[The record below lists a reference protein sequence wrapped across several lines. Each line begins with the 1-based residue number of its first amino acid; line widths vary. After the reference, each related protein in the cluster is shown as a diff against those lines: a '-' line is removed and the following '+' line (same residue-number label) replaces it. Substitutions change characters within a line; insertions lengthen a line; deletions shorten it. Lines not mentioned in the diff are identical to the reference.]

1 MNYGVRYST
10 IQTSAPAAEPIST
23 AEAKTHLNVSISA
36 DDTFIGTLIVA
47 ARRHV
52 EQITGRQLINATWRL
67 SMERFPDEI
76 QLPYP
81 PYSSLTSITYTDAAG
96 TSQTMSSS
104 NYETDTDAEPVRIRP
119 AWGYTW
125 PSTRDVYRAVQVTY
139 VAGYGAAGTSVPAD
153 ILVAMK
159 SIIGVM
165 YEFRESVIT
174 GTIVGKIDEVANLLL
189 WPYRVMTF

>member
-1 MNYGVRYST
+1 MNYGVKYST
-10 IQTSAPAAEPIST
+10 VQTSAPAAEPIST
-23 AEAKTHLNVSISA
+23 SEAKTHLNVSISA

-67 SMERFPDEI
+67 SMDRFPTEI

-81 PYSSLTSITYTDAAG
+81 PYSSVTSIAYTDAAG
-96 TSQTMSSS
+96 TSQTLAASAYQIDS
-104 NYETDTDAEPVRIRP
+104 DAEPARIRP
-119 AWGYTW
+119 AWGYAW
-125 PSTRDVYRAVQVTY
+125 PSIRDVYRAVQVTY
-139 VAGYGAAGTSVPAD
+139 VAGYGSAGTSVPAD
-153 ILVAMK
+153 ILVAIK

-165 YEFRESVIT
+165 YEFREAVIT
-174 GTIVGKIDEVANLLL
+174 GTIVNRIDEVANLIL

>member
-10 IQTSAPAAEPIST
+10 VQTSAPAAEPIST
-23 AEAKTHLNVSISA
+23 AEAKTHLNVTIST
-36 DDTFIGTLIVA
+36 DDTYIATLIVA

-52 EQITGRQLINATWRL
+52 EQLTGRQLINATWRL
-67 SMERFPDEI
+67 SMERFPEEI

-81 PYSSLTSITYTDAAG
+81 PFSSLTSIAYTDANG
-96 TSQTMSSS
+96 TSQTMTSSE
-104 NYETDTDAEPVRIRP
+104 YESDTDTEPARIRP

-139 VAGYGAAGTSVPAD
+139 VAGYGTAGTSVPAD
-153 ILVAMK
+153 ILVYMK
-159 SIIGVM
+159 SLIGVM
-165 YEFRESVIT
+165 YEHRESVLT
-174 GTIVGKIDEVANLLL
+174 GTILSQVEEVSTLLL